1 MKKMLKG
8 LVRRNYKGVFLGLA
22 VCGFQFSLCA
32 LISILTVK
40 SAIAILLTLISI
52 VCLGICKELLYIKL
66 K

>member
-1 MKKMLKG
+1 MKKII
-8 LVRRNYKGVFLGLA
+8 RENYKGILLGLA

-32 LISILTVK
+32 LISIMTVK
-40 SAIAILLTLISI
+40 SAIAICLALISV

>member
-1 MKKMLKG
+1 MKKII
-8 LVRRNYKGVFLGLA
+8 RENYKGILLGLA
-22 VCGFQFSLCA
+22 VVGFQFSLCA

>member
-1 MKKMLKG
+1 MKKII
-8 LVRRNYKGVFLGLA
+8 RENYKGILLGLA
-22 VCGFQFSLCA
+22 VVGFQFSLCA

-52 VCLGICKELLYIKL
+52 VCLGIVKELVFIKL

>member
-1 MKKMLKG
+1 MKKII
-8 LVRRNYKGVFLGLA
+8 RENYKGILLGLA
-22 VCGFQFSLCA
+22 VVGFQFSLCA

-40 SAIAILLTLISI
+40 SAIAILLTLISV